1 MTTNNASAK
10 GRNDME
16 EDLVRGTTRS
26 GDTLRGISKRDYGS
40 LAELKRAHARVFSLE
55 PSFYLAGD

>member
-1 MTTNNASAK
+1 ME
-10 GRNDME
+10 E
-16 EDLVRGTTRS
+16 EDLVRGATRS